1 MSKNLEIIIENIIDY
16 PLSIF
21 KNSTE
26 FISKFSKF
34 YGRILFLLGL
44 IPILGL
50 IIFIISLS
58 IPGLILYCVIY
69 REETIDKI
77 FEINVVE
84 EINSII

>member
-1 MSKNLEIIIENIIDY
+1 MSRNSGIIIENIIDY

-21 KNSTE
+21 EKSTE
-26 FISKFSKF
+26 FISKSSKF

-50 IIFIISLS
+50 IVFIISLS

-77 FEINVVE
+77 FEIDVVE
-84 EINSII
+84 KINSII